1 MIFSIHDVSF
11 VMLLLQTTFGGFALN
26 RQFWRY
32 FDCLYG
38 PMADEILTTTTST
51 TSTTVTTSTTDTG
64 IEASTS
70 EPTAV
75 SSTEPLQA
83 VQEVAGDDVMG
94 ENKAVGS
101 WPSRV
106 TQFAADWPSRKIEST
121 ADVEAEGEA
130 TTTPV
135 VHASP
140 TAPPAAPPAAAASP
154 ADEPIPGVLALALAH
169 VFSSGELASYLEK
182 GVVVAA
188 SGLLEDEVDD
198 DDRSDASEAS
208 LDRLYSE
215 LFPNDD
221 SEAGQKVAAPLA
233 SIKIDHKHSDKGFGG
248 AINRIT
254 CSLKFDPHKLLSGL
268 LPATT
273 AVVTTALPV
282 GPVGSSDDD
291 EVVDETKAEALLL
304 VLKEAGRIGATLTQ
318 ILTALSTSPPET
330 NEGPSSS
337 SSSDGVLVDKDE
349 VLRLLTVCQARC
361 QILRLEGPNRL
372 QMYAVSRSQPI
383 ATDTQLP
390 LERYVHHEYASLYSV
405 SFLDTP
411 TSTLIPTPTTS
422 IPTSAM
428 THEADEGGCPWVT
441 PSGQLNTQLYNTLRA
456 KVISLLIDKPGSPF
470 LQIHIALHILTCTQ
484 TRLFLSRL
492 ESKERLL
499 YSERAAETLKT
510 TPTPA
515 TSRSIW
521 DSPVSD
527 KREEQQVGQGVGD
540 GEGELWHIV
549 HSTHYYLLSI

>member
-1 MIFSIHDVSF
+1 
-11 VMLLLQTTFGGFALN
+11 MLLLQTTFGGFALN

-130 TTTPV
+130 TTTTTPV

-254 CSLKFDPHKLLSGL
+254 CSLKFDPQKLLSGL
-268 LPATT
+268 SPAST
-273 AVVTTALPV
+273 ATAAAVPTTALAM
-282 GPVGSSDDD
+282 GPVGGSDD
-291 EVVDETKAEALLL
+291 EVDENKVQALLL
-304 VLKEAGRIGATLTQ
+304 VVKDAGRVGATLTH
-318 ILTALSTSPPET
+318 ILTALSTPPPET
-330 NEGPSSS
+330 NEDPSSGSAS
-337 SSSDGVLVDKDE
+337 SGGFALVDKEE
-349 VLRLLTVCQARC
+349 VLGLLTVCQARR

-383 ATDTQLP
+383 ATDTQLS

-411 TSTLIPTPTTS
+411 APSPNPTPFALTYE
-422 IPTSAM
+422 P
-428 THEADEGGCPWVT
+428 DEGGCPWVT

-470 LQIHIALHILTCTQ
+470 LQIHIALHILTCAQ
-484 TRLFLSRL
+484 TRLFLTRL

-510 TPTPA
+510 TPASTTT

-521 DSPVSD
+521 DSPSD
-527 KREEQQVGQGVGD
+527 KHEEQQDVSEGV